1 MRNQGNWEKVRDLR
15 FTWNLTMAAE
25 VCRELDCGSVVS
37 MKRDDLYSW
46 QDFKMEITCSDTV
59 RLVDGNG
66 LCSGRLEVKSDMLN
80 QSWTSVNQDGFDQKD
95 AELVCR
101 ELGCGPLSVLQG
113 KPYIDAGASLS
124 LKCRGS
130 EAALS
135 DCPSSVW
142 KNSGKV
148 VSLSCSESKD
158 VRLVGGSSRCA
169 GTLQMKFKGEWKLV
183 YKNSWT
189 LKFAGEVCKQLDCG
203 SPLSITRRM
212 MTSEKVLWELRNC
225 DGPSLKS
232 CVQGIVHSEYFNEM
246 TCSDSVRLVNGI
258 NHCSGRLE
266 VKPHELWSLVCEDGF
281 NHQDAEVLCRE
292 IGCGP
297 ALVVDRRRYGE
308 MYTLILKKEIPCGVN
323 ESSLLNCG
331 RPWLRKS
338 TCPSN
343 SKSIWLTCSDP
354 EVRFVGGANRCT
366 GNLEIKQFGRW
377 RAAGD
382 RDEIRDWPL
391 MQTNVICQRLDCG
404 MPFSRQ
410 IILHSTKSVSQIDFF
425 CTHTLECIQ
434 VEHIEIIFRVKITCS
449 DSVRLVN
456 SSNHCSG
463 RLELKTNQSWSTVCE
478 KDFDMQDAE
487 VACRELG
494 CGSPVI
500 LQGALFGGEKAP
512 LKRREFHCEGNE
524 LALRICKS
532 SDSARKPCSPEN
544 ILGLTCSGYLRLAG
558 EKSSC
563 AGTLEMLYQGQWRP
577 VADKYDRLETKLFA
591 SVCAELGCGTFVS
604 VTKRIELSASPVWW
618 ILSHCPQSL
627 SELRECVVLDD
638 ATHDSSFEVR
648 CSDSVRLVNSS
659 NHCSGRL
666 ELKTNQSWSTVCEK
680 EFDMQDAE
688 VACRELGCGSPVILQ
703 GALFGGEK
711 VPLKR
716 REFHCEGNELVLQ
729 ECKSSDSARKPCSPE
744 NILGLTCSGYLR
756 LAGEKGSCA
765 GTLEMLY
772 HGEWRPVADKY
783 YLLETK
789 LAASVCAE
797 LGCGTFVSVT
807 KRMEPSSSPVWWIH
821 SSCPQSLSELQ
832 ECVVLDDATHDSSF
846 EVRCSDSVRLV
857 NSSNH
862 CSGRLELKT
871 NQSWSTVCEKDFDMQ
886 DAEVA
891 CRELGCGSPVILQ
904 GALFGGEKAPL
915 KRREFHC
922 EGNEL
927 VLPGSVKAQTQPE
940 SPAHLKTFLDS
951 PVQATSG
958 WRERRA
964 AVLGLWRCYTMD
976 SGDQWLTST
985 SVDFII
991 RPFVVLMGMMISI
1004 SILYCYFKVRSRKKI
1019 ERVRIAVQKAA

>member
-37 MKRDDLYSW
+37 MERDDLYSW

-80 QSWTSVNQDGFDQKD
+80 QSWTSVNEDGFDQKD

-113 KPYIDAGASLS
+113 KPYINAGASVLS

-142 KNSGKV
+142 RNSGKV
-148 VSLSCSESKD
+148 VSLTC
-158 VRLVGGSSRCA
+158 
-169 GTLQMKFKGEWKLV
+169 
-183 YKNSWT
+183 
-189 LKFAGEVCKQLDCG
+189 
-203 SPLSITRRM
+203 
-212 MTSEKVLWELRNC
+212 SEKVFWELRNC
-225 DGPSLKS
+225 YGPSLKS

-266 VKPHELWSLVCEDGF
+266 VKLHELWSLVCEDGF
-281 NHQDAEVLCRE
+281 NQQDAEVLCRE

-343 SKSIWLTCSDP
+343 SKSIWLTCSEITDP
-354 EVRFVGGANRCT
+354 LLDPLQFAYRANRSADNAV
-366 GNLEIKQFGRW
+366 NL
-377 RAAGD
+377 A
-382 RDEIRDWPL
+382 
-391 MQTNVICQRLDCG
+391 
-404 MPFSRQ
+404 
-410 IILHSTKSVSQIDFF
+410 LH
-425 CTHTLECIQ
+425 H
-434 VEHIEIIFRVKITCS
+434 
-449 DSVRLVN
+449 
-456 SSNHCSG
+456 
-463 RLELKTNQSWSTVCE
+463 
-478 KDFDMQDAE
+478 
-487 VACRELG
+487 
-494 CGSPVI
+494 I
-500 LQGALFGGEKAP
+500 LQ
-512 LKRREFHCEGNE
+512 H
-524 LALRICKS
+524 
-532 SDSARKPCSPEN
+532 
-544 ILGLTCSGYLRLAG
+544 
-558 EKSSC
+558 
-563 AGTLEMLYQGQWRP
+563 
-577 VADKYDRLETKLFA
+577 
-591 SVCAELGCGTFVS
+591 
-604 VTKRIELSASPVWW
+604 
-618 ILSHCPQSL
+618 
-627 SELRECVVLDD
+627 LD
-638 ATHDSSFEVR
+638 
-648 CSDSVRLVNSS
+648 
-659 NHCSGRL
+659 
-666 ELKTNQSWSTVCEK
+666 
-680 EFDMQDAE
+680 
-688 VACRELGCGSPVILQ
+688 
-703 GALFGGEK
+703 
-711 VPLKR
+711 
-716 REFHCEGNELVLQ
+716 
-729 ECKSSDSARKPCSPE
+729 
-744 NILGLTCSGYLR
+744 Y
-756 LAGEKGSCA
+756 
-765 GTLEMLY
+765 
-772 HGEWRPVADKY
+772 
-783 YLLETK
+783 
-789 LAASVCAE
+789 AA
-797 LGCGTFVSVT
+797 
-807 KRMEPSSSPVWWIH
+807 
-821 SSCPQSLSELQ
+821 
-832 ECVVLDDATHDSSF
+832 HDSSF

-927 VLPGSVKAQTQPE
+927 VLQICKSSDSARKPCSPENILGLTCSGYLRLVGEKSSCAGTLEMLYHGQWRPVADKYDRLETKLAASVCAE
-940 SPAHLKTFLDS
+940 LGCGTFVSVTKRIEPSAS
-951 PVQATSG
+951 PVWWIHSSCPQSLSELRECVVLDDDTHDSSFEVRCSG
-958 WRERRA
+958 
-964 AVLGLWRCYTMD
+964 
-976 SGDQWLTST
+976 T

-1019 ERVRIAVQKAA
+1019 QREKKNTTVRIAVQKAA